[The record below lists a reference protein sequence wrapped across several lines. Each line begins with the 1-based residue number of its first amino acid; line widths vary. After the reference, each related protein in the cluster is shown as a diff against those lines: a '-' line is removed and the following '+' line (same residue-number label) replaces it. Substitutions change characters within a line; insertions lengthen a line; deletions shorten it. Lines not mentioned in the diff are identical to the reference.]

1 VIPEDLRSVSAKSS
15 EHCQEFHLSV
25 HGEYENVA
33 PFRDDCLDLR
43 RQLLLVCY
51 EPKLGIE
58 KGQARCVEDIIGSTD
73 TKSPQWVRP
82 GHRIRL
88 GRRNNNN
95 IVFVHGNHL
104 FLSFVCIGRP
114 STMLAVV
121 VYGIRPCDDH
131 IPRGFVH
138 SHASHAAA
146 VLVERLR
153 GLPLPSARYHKRHY
167 AVGRGDVE
175 RRDAPLAEFD
185 AGNGLF
191 RLEDG
196 PLPGASI
203 VYEVAADDRDG
214 AVGEAHGELGEV
226 VEGRKG
232 GDGELLAAI
241 VDSEGALAAR
251 DARLLLQLVQRPHL
265 QHRLVGQVLGDGD
278 EQRRALDLL
287 HVGDGAHV
295 MGLERAHDLEG
306 LRHDADGAI
315 GAAEED
321 ALRARDYRRD
331 VPDLRGVSTRA
342 CAWDIILPRTGM
354 SSPPPGPSPAQRRRT

>member
-1 VIPEDLRSVSAKSS
+1 VISENLDHVSVESLKHSRGL
-15 EHCQEFHLSV
+15 HLSV
-25 HGEYENVA
+25 HGKHENVA

-43 RQLLLVCY
+43 CQLLLVCY
-51 EPKLGIE
+51 KSELGIE
-58 KGQARCVEDIIGSTD
+58 KGQAGCVENIVGRAE
-73 TKSPQWVRP
+73 TKSSQRVRP

-88 GRRNNNN
+88 GRRNNYN

-104 FLSFVCIGRP
+104 LLSLVCIGR
-114 STMLAVV
+114 SATMLAVV
-121 VYGIRPCDDH
+121 IYGVRPSDDN
-131 IPRGFVH
+131 IPRGLVH

-153 GLPLPSARYHKRHY
+153 GLALSATRYHKRHY

-175 RRDAPLAEFD
+175 RGDASLAEFD
-185 AGNGLF
+185 AGDGLF

-196 PLPGASI
+196 PLPGAPV
-203 VYEVAADDRDG
+203 VYEVASHNRDG
-214 AVGEAHGELGEV
+214 AVGETHGELGEV
-226 VEGRKG
+226 VEGGEG
-232 GDGELLAAI
+232 GYGELLPSI
-241 VDSEGALAAR
+241 VDGEGALAAR

-265 QHRLVGQVLGDGD
+265 QHRVIGQVLGYRD

-306 LRHDADGAI
+306 LRHDADDAI

-321 ALRARDYRRD
+321 ALRPRDYRRD
-331 VPDLRGVSTRA
+331 VPDLQGVSTRA
-342 CAWDIILPRTGM
+342 CAWDIAIAIPRTGM
-354 SSPPPGPSPAQRRRT
+354 RALPPGP